1 MMPGAR
7 RRRLLD
13 GPVWTLV
20 ASAWMERATG
30 TRAWLRHRR
39 LRLPL
44 LRHSYRTVDIG
55 QLQDTFLLAAVATI
69 ITIRLQL
76 WATNYPKLGGGG
88 LHIAHL
94 LWGGLFMMIALG
106 IAISFLG
113 RTWRRPAAFLGGV
126 GFGFFID
133 ELGKFVTEDNNYFFK
148 PTAVMI
154 YLIFIL
160 LYLGTRWMQKGRKFS
175 PRENLFNA
183 IDYFADAVSHDF
195 DVGEKKR
202 ALELLDGSGDD
213 PLVEPLRRLVLQT
226 DAIPV
231 REPGRLRRGGL
242 ALRRRYFRIVEK
254 RWFVTA
260 VTWIFGIWAFG
271 ILLQVLVLVLA
282 LGLKIGG
289 AQAGFQ
295 QDEIFDLP
303 PANIASIAS
312 SAIAGY
318 FMVRGVR
325 RLRRGDRLGAYD
337 MLDRALMVQ
346 IFITQVFIFVE
357 SSFSAVSGLLVSIL
371 MLVTIRY
378 AKRKEHERDR
388 GDVPEA
394 DLPAA
399 RAIPE
404 PAPAPAA

>member
-1 MMPGAR
+1 M
-7 RRRLLD
+7 
-13 GPVWTLV
+13 
-20 ASAWMERATG
+20 
-30 TRAWLRHRR
+30 
-39 LRLPL
+39 
-44 LRHSYRTVDIG
+44 RHSYRTVDIG

-94 LWGGLFMMIALG
+94 LWGGLFMMLALG
-106 IAISFLG
+106 IAISFVG

-175 PRENLFNA
+175 SRENLFNA
-183 IDYFADAVSHDF
+183 IDYFADAASHDF
-195 DVGEKKR
+195 DVSEKRR

-213 PLVEPLRRLVLQT
+213 PLVEPLRQLVLQT

-231 REPGRLRRGGL
+231 REPGRLRRAGL

-254 RWFVTA
+254 RWFVRV
-260 VTWIFGIWAFG
+260 VTWMFGIWAFG
-271 ILLQVLVLVLA
+271 ILLDVLVLVLA
-282 LGLKIGG
+282 IGLEIGG

-295 QDEIFDLP
+295 QDELLDLP
-303 PANIASIAS
+303 PANVASIIS
-312 SAIAGY
+312 SAVAGY
-318 FMVRGVR
+318 FMVKGIR

-337 MLDRALMVQ
+337 WLDRALMVQ

-357 SSFSAVSGLLVSIL
+357 SSFSAVTGLLVSIL

-378 AKRKEHERDR
+378 AKRQEHERAR
-388 GDVPEA
+388 GDVPAA
-394 DLPAA
+394 DLPAPELA
-399 RAIPE
+399 APEPE
-404 PAPAPAA
+404 PAPAG